1 MDYGSRKEGIRAAS
15 KDDEYHPLFFLDM
28 IILVGRSIQAITR
41 VNDRFFDNVT
51 ITFRNWRLSYSYKH
65 VHGLF
70 FDLEQRTFR
79 LAIAATHES
88 WFIVIHPIG
97 AAVNKLSEP
106 R

>member
-1 MDYGSRKEGIRAAS
+1 MDYRSRKEGVRAVG

-28 IILVGRSIQAITR
+28 IILVGRPMQAITR
-41 VNDRFFDNVT
+41 VNDWFFDNVT
-51 ITFRNWRLSYSYKH
+51 ITFRNWRLSYSCKY

-79 LAIAATHES
+79 LATAATRES
-88 WFIVIHPIG
+88 WFIVMHPIG
-97 AAVNKLSEP
+97 AAVNELSEP